1 MGSAFFNKLGAPR
14 FVLKKSHLFYLIAF
28 IEMRELGKI
37 GLASIDESFIDIFKQ
52 MPFV

>member
-1 MGSAFFNKLGAPR
+1 M
-14 FVLKKSHLFYLIAF
+14 LIIITF

-37 GLASIDESFIDIFKQ
+37 GLVSIDESFIDIFKQ